1 MIELYTWGTPNGQ
14 KISIAL
20 EELAIPY
27 NVHPVNLRADEQKRP
42 EYLRINPNGRIPAL
56 IDSDGPG
63 GKPMTIFESGAIL
76 IHLADKTGKLLP
88 SDQHSKMAAIQWL
101 MFQMSGIGPMYG
113 QAGFFMRQED
123 KNQPAIDRYFAESK
137 RLTGVLNT
145 RLGEAEYLAG
155 KEYSIA
161 DIATF
166 PWVRLVS
173 FFGVDLED
181 MPNVK
186 RWIDAIAAR
195 PAVVAGLGIPK
206 V

>member
-27 NVHPVNLRADEQKRP
+27 NVHPVNLRADEQKKP
-42 EYLRINPNGRIPAL
+42 EYLKINPNGRIPAI
-56 IDSDGPG
+56 IDTDGPG
-63 GKPMTIFESGAIL
+63 GQPMTIFESGAIL
-76 IHLADKTGKLLP
+76 IHLAEKTGKLLP
-88 SDQHSKMAAIQWL
+88 KDQRLRMAAIQWL

-113 QAGFFMRQED
+113 QAGFFMRQES
-123 KNQPAIDRYFAESK
+123 KNQLAIDRYLAESK
-137 RLTGVLNT
+137 RLTGVLNA

-155 KEYSIA
+155 DEYSIA

-166 PWVRLVS
+166 PWVRLVD
-173 FFGVDLED
+173 FFGVDLGEMLD
-181 MPNVK
+181 LR

-195 PAVVAGLGIPK
+195 PAVVAGLAIPK